1 MFIDRPGAQLHALSF
16 GSGPLTLL
24 AVGGW
29 VAGGEVWH
37 PLFEHL
43 PHWRCIG
50 VDHRGA
56 GSSTRQGAISVDDM
70 ADDLLAVADAMAV
83 GHCVLAGESSGAA
96 TVLRAMQRAPGRF
109 LGQVLVGAAW
119 QRTQPSASD
128 AFVARLRQD
137 FQGSLQSFIDNCLPE
152 TDSVGLRR
160 WALQVLSRSSVDDAI
175 ELLRSRERI
184 TPVEFAPGRVPPS
197 LLIHGSND
205 RIVPAQSARLLA
217 ERLPG
222 AELHVLNGLGHVPI
236 VTAATSVATLID
248 GFGQHAALHRVVRPS

>member
-16 GSGPLTLL
+16 GNGPLTLL

-29 VAGGEVWH
+29 VAGGEIWH

-50 VDHRGA
+50 LDHRGA
-56 GSSTRQGAISVDDM
+56 GASARQGAISVDDM
-70 ADDLLAVADAMAV
+70 ADDLLAVADAMQV
-83 GHCVLAGESSGAA
+83 GPCLLAGESSGAA
-96 TVLRAMQRAPGRF
+96 AVLRAMQRAPGRF

-119 QRTQPSASD
+119 QRTEPGASD

-137 FQGSLQSFIDNCLPE
+137 FAGTLRGFVDNCLPE

-160 WALQVLSRSSVDDAI
+160 WALQVLSRSGVDDAI
-175 ELLRSRERI
+175 ELLRCRERI
-184 TPVEFAPGRVPPS
+184 EPVVFEPGSTPPT
-197 LLIHGSND
+197 LLIHGALD
-205 RIVPAQSARLLA
+205 RIVPPQSAQLLA

-222 AELHVLNGLGHVPI
+222 AQWQLLPGLGHVPI
-236 VTAATSVATLID
+236 VTAASAVATLID
-248 GFGQHAALHRVVRPS
+248 GFGQRVALNRWSQPR

>member
-16 GSGPLTLL
+16 GQGPLTLL

-50 VDHRGA
+50 LDHRGA
-56 GSSTRQGAISVDDM
+56 GASARQGTISVDEM
-70 ADDLLAVADAMAV
+70 ADDLLAVADAMKV
-83 GHCVLAGESSGAA
+83 GPCVLAGESSGAA
-96 TVLRAMQRAPGRF
+96 AVLRAMQRAPGRF

-119 QRTQPSASD
+119 QRTEPGSSD
-128 AFVARLRQD
+128 GFAARLRQD
-137 FQGSLQSFIDNCLPE
+137 FHGSLRSFIDNCLPE

-175 ELLRSRERI
+175 DLLRSRERI
-184 TPVEFAPGRVPPS
+184 APVVFEPGSTPPS
-197 LLIHGSND
+197 LLIHGSLD
-205 RIVPAQSARLLA
+205 RIVPPQSARLLA
-217 ERLPG
+217 ERLAG
-222 AELHVLNGLGHVPI
+222 AELQLLPGLGHVPI
-236 VTAATSVATLID
+236 VTAAPAVATLID
-248 GFGQHAALHRVVRPS
+248 GFGQRVALNRWAHTR